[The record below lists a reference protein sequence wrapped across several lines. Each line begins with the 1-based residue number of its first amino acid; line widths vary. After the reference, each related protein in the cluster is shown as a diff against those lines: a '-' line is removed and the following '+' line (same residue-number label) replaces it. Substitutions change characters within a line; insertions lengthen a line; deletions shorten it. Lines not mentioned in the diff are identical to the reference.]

1 MSFDGSIYAYI
12 GADTKDYEKSMNEIV
27 SNTKKAF
34 DDAQKAAVN
43 SSNWSI
49 DE

>member
-27 SNTKKAF
+27 SNTKKLLMMHR
-34 DDAQKAAVN
+34 KLRLIVR
-43 SSNWSI
+43 I
-49 DE
+49 K